1 MKQNTPPASDP
12 STGGP
17 AVRKWPDAVRAKA
30 EERAVAPGAGFA
42 KGAPGQ
48 RRGRGFTLLEVMIAV
63 AILAVTLVTVYRSQ
77 SQSIAMV
84 SNSRFLTTA
93 SLLAQARM
101 ARIDAVDTRQVA
113 SAKGDFGE
121 EFPGYFWQMDIG
133 EVKDLPL
140 LRKIS
145 LTVTNGRMAANN
157 TYRLVLY
164 KVILP

>member
-1 MKQNTPPASDP
+1 MKQNTPPVSDP
-12 STGGP
+12 SMGGP
-17 AVRKWPDAVRAKA
+17 
-30 EERAVAPGAGFA
+30 
-42 KGAPGQ
+42 
-48 RRGRGFTLLEVMIAV
+48 GRGFTLLEVMIAV
-63 AILAVTLVTVYRSQ
+63 AILAITLVTVYRSQ

-101 ARIDAVDTRQVA
+101 AQIDAVNPREAA

-121 EFPGYFWQMDIG
+121 EFPDYFWQVNVG

-145 LTVTNGRMAANN
+145 LTVTNSRMTTNN